1 MKTWTK
7 ILLYTL
13 CTAFAL
19 IVVLPFL
26 MMILGSVK
34 NARESA
40 LFGLDL
46 PTEYAWDNYGKVL
59 SKASVIRGFLNT
71 IFISLATVILTDIAA
86 AMAAFVIQRRPG
98 RASRVSYYLLL
109 VGLVMPVSIIPTIK
123 LMMSLGIHNSYSGLI
138 LYFTAVNLSFAVF
151 LIAGFMGSVPKELD
165 EAAIVEGSSYT
176 RLFFKIIL
184 PLLKTVI
191 VTNTIITVLAVWDD
205 FFGPFY
211 LVSNSKKWTI
221 VMSMYTFVSQYQTNW
236 GLVFAFMMLMILP
249 MLLMYFFLQRF
260 IIEGITA
267 GSVKG

>member
-1 MKTWTK
+1 MKTGTK
-7 ILLYTL
+7 ILLYAL
-13 CTAFAL
+13 CAAL
-19 IVVLPFL
+19 ALVVLLPFL
-26 MMILGSVK
+26 VMMLGSVK

-40 LFGLDL
+40 LFGLGL
-46 PTEYAWDNYGKVL
+46 PTEYVWGNYAKVL
-59 SKASVIRGFLNT
+59 AKPSVVRGFLNT
-71 IFISLATVILTDIAA
+71 IFVSLATVLLTDVAA

-98 RASRVSYYLLL
+98 RVSRASYYLLL

-151 LIAGFMGSVPKELD
+151 LISGFMGSVPRELD
-165 EAAIVEGSSYT
+165 EAAIVEGSSYG
-176 RLFFKIIL
+176 RLFFRIIL
-184 PLLKTVI
+184 PMLKTVV
-191 VTNTIITVLAVWDD
+191 VTNTIITILAVWDD

-211 LVSNSKKWTI
+211 LVSNSKRWTI

-249 MLLMYFFLQRF
+249 MLLMYFFLQRY